1 MSSFWPIFKRELRA
15 YFVSP
20 IAYVVMVMFLAIA
33 GYFFYSSFAFFNFI
47 GFQAMSNPMMARN
60 LNVTE
65 GVLRP
70 LYGNLGVVLLFI
82 MPLLTMRLFAEEKK
96 QGTIELLLTYPTR
109 DLAAVLG
116 KFLACLAVYTL
127 MLGLTAVFP
136 ILLII
141 FSRPEFGPVVAGYV
155 GLFLLGAAF
164 IALGALASSLTENQ
178 IVAAAISF
186 GVLLMLWVIGWSS
199 QYATSGAGQL
209 LSQLSLLEHFDSFP
223 KGVIDTKDVIFY
235 LNFMVFCLFL
245 TLRSLESHR
254 WRG

>member
-1 MSSFWPIFKRELRA
+1 MSSFWPIFKKELRS

-33 GYFFYSSFAFFNFI
+33 GYFFYSSFAFFNFL

-70 LYGNLGVVLLFI
+70 LYGNLGVILLFI

-96 QGTIELLLTYPTR
+96 QGTIELLLTYPVR
-109 DLAAVLG
+109 DWAAVLA
-116 KFLACLAVYTL
+116 KFTACLAVYLL
-127 MLGLTAVFP
+127 MLALTALYPVLLVIFARPEVGP
-136 ILLII
+136 IL
-141 FSRPEFGPVVAGYV
+141 SGYL

-186 GVLLMLWVIGWSS
+186 GALLLFWVLGWSS
-199 QYATSGAGQL
+199 QFAGSGAGWL
-209 LSQLSLLEHFDSFP
+209 LSHLSLLEHFESFP
-223 KGVIDTKDVIFY
+223 KGIIATQDVVFY
-235 LNFMVFCLFL
+235 LSFMVFCLFL

>member
-1 MSSFWPIFKRELRA
+1 MSSFFPIFKKELRS

-20 IAYVVMVMFLAIA
+20 VAYVVMVMFLVIA

-47 GFQAMSNPMMARN
+47 GFQAMANPMLARN

-70 LYGNLGVVLLFI
+70 LFSNLGVVLLFI

-96 QGTIELLLTYPTR
+96 QGTMELLLTYPVR
-109 DLAAVLG
+109 DLAAVLA
-116 KFLACLAVYTL
+116 KFAASLGVYTL
-127 MLGLTAVFP
+127 MLALTALYPVLLGVFGTP
-136 ILLII
+136 EVGTIL
-141 FSRPEFGPVVAGYV
+141 AGYL

-186 GVLLMLWVIGWSS
+186 GALLLFWVIGWSS
-199 QYATSGAGQL
+199 QFAGGQGGRL
-209 LSQLSLLEHFDSFP
+209 LSHLSLLDHFDGFP
-223 KGVIDTKDVIFY
+223 KGIIDTKDVIFY
-235 LNFMVFCLFL
+235 LYFIVFFLFL
-245 TLRSLESHR
+245 TLRSLESQR

>member
-20 IAYVVMVMFLAIA
+20 IAYVVMVMFLIIA

-96 QGTIELLLTYPTR
+96 QGTIELLLTYPVR
-109 DLAAVLG
+109 DLAAVLA
-116 KFLACLAVYTL
+116 KFSACLTVYTI
-127 MLGLTAVFP
+127 MLALTAVYP

-141 FSRPEFGPVVAGYV
+141 FVRPEVGPIAAGYL
-155 GLFLLGAAF
+155 GLFLLGASF

-186 GVLLMLWVIGWSS
+186 GFLLIFWVIGWSS
-199 QYATSGAGQL
+199 QFAGGTLGRL
-209 LSQLSLLEHFDSFP
+209 LSHLSLLEHFDSFP
-223 KGVIDTKDVIFY
+223 KGVIDTKDIIFY
-235 LNFMVFCLFL
+235 LNFLVFCLFL

>member
-60 LNVTE
+60 LNLTE
-65 GVLRP
+65 GVFRP
-70 LYGNLGVVLLFI
+70 LYGNLGVILLFI

-96 QGTIELLLTYPTR
+96 QGTIELLLTYPVR
-109 DLAAVLG
+109 DLAAVLA
-116 KFLACLAVYTL
+116 KFAACLAVYAI
-127 MLGLTAVFP
+127 MLGLTALYP
-136 ILLII
+136 ILLLI
-141 FSRPEFGPVVAGYV
+141 FAQPEVGPVLAGYL

-178 IVAAAISF
+178 IVAAAITF
-186 GVLLMLWVIGWSS
+186 GILLLFWVIGWSS
-199 QYATSGAGQL
+199 QFAGGSVGRL
-209 LSQLSLLEHFDSFP
+209 LSHLSLLDHFEDFP

-235 LNFMVFCLFL
+235 LNFMVLCLFL

>member
-1 MSSFWPIFKRELRA
+1 MSGFLPIFKRELRA

-20 IAYVVMVMFLAIA
+20 IAYVVMVMFLLIA

-70 LYGNLGVVLLFI
+70 LFNNLGVVLLFV

-96 QGTIELLLTYPTR
+96 QGTIELLLTYPVR
-109 DLAAVLG
+109 DLAAVLA
-116 KFLACLAVYTL
+116 KFAASLAVYTL
-127 MLGLTAVFP
+127 MLALTALYPVLLWVFATPEVGP
-136 ILLII
+136 ILASYL
-141 FSRPEFGPVVAGYV
+141 

-164 IALGALASSLTENQ
+164 IAIGALASSLTENQ
-178 IVAAAISF
+178 IVAGAISF
-186 GVLLMLWVIGWSS
+186 GALLLFWVIGWSS
-199 QYATSGAGQL
+199 QFAGGGSGQL
-209 LSQLSLLEHFDSFP
+209 LSRLSLLERFDGFP
-223 KGVIDTKDVIFY
+223 KGIIDTRDVIFY
-235 LNFMVFCLFL
+235 LYFIVFFLYL
-245 TLRSLESHR
+245 TLRSLESQR

>member
-1 MSSFWPIFKRELRA
+1 MSSFWPIFKKELRS

-33 GYFFYSSFAFFNFI
+33 GYFFNSSFAFFNFL

-70 LYGNLGVVLLFI
+70 LYGNMGVILLFI

-96 QGTIELLLTYPTR
+96 QGTMELLLTYPVR
-109 DLAAVLG
+109 DLAAVLA
-116 KFLACLAVYTL
+116 KFTACVAVYLL
-127 MLGLTAVFP
+127 MLALTALYPALLVIFARPEVGP
-136 ILLII
+136 IL
-141 FSRPEFGPVVAGYV
+141 SGYL

-164 IALGALASSLTENQ
+164 ISLGALASSLTENQ

-186 GVLLMLWVIGWSS
+186 GALLMFWVIGWSS
-199 QYATSGAGQL
+199 QFAGGGVGWL
-209 LSQLSLLEHFDSFP
+209 LSHLSLLDHFDSFP
-223 KGVIDTKDVIFY
+223 KGVIATQDVIFY

>member
-1 MSSFWPIFKRELRA
+1 MSSFWPIFKKELRS

-60 LNVTE
+60 LNITE

-82 MPLLTMRLFAEEKK
+82 LPLLTMRLFAEEKK
-96 QGTIELLLTYPTR
+96 QGTIELLLTYPLR
-109 DLAAVLG
+109 DLAVVLA
-116 KFLACLAVYTL
+116 KFAACLTVYTL
-127 MLGLTAVFP
+127 MLALTALYPVLLMIYAQPEIGP
-136 ILLII
+136 IL
-141 FSRPEFGPVVAGYV
+141 AGYV

-164 IALGALASSLTENQ
+164 IALGTLASSLTENQ

-186 GVLLMLWVIGWSS
+186 GLLLIFWVIGWSS
-199 QYATSGAGQL
+199 QFASGDVGRL
-209 LSQLSLLEHFDSFP
+209 ISHLSLLDHFDSFP
-223 KGVIDTKDVIFY
+223 KGVIDTKDVVFFVS
-235 LNFMVFCLFL
+235 FMVLCLFL

>member
-1 MSSFWPIFKRELRA
+1 MSSFWPIFKKELRS

-33 GYFFYSSFAFFNFI
+33 GYFFYSSFAFFTFL

-70 LYGNLGVVLLFI
+70 LYGNLGVILLFI

-96 QGTIELLLTYPTR
+96 QGTIELLLTYPVR
-109 DLAAVLG
+109 DLAAVLA
-116 KFLACLAVYTL
+116 KFAACLAVYLL
-127 MLGLTAVFP
+127 MLGLTALYPVLLVIFARPEVGP
-136 ILLII
+136 IL
-141 FSRPEFGPVVAGYV
+141 SGYL

-186 GVLLMLWVIGWSS
+186 GALLILWVLGWSS
-199 QYATSGAGQL
+199 QFAGSGAGWL
-209 LSQLSLLEHFDSFP
+209 LSHLSLLEHFDSFP
-223 KGVIDTKDVIFY
+223 KGIIATQDVIFY
-235 LNFMVFCLFL
+235 LNFLVFCLFL

>member
-1 MSSFWPIFKRELRA
+1 MSGFLPIFKRELRA

-20 IAYVVMVMFLAIA
+20 IAYVVIVMFLLIA

-60 LNVTE
+60 LNITE

-70 LYGNLGVVLLFI
+70 LFSNLGVVLLFT

-96 QGTIELLLTYPTR
+96 QGTIELLLTYPVR
-109 DLAAVLG
+109 DVAAVLA
-116 KFLACLAVYTL
+116 KFAASLAVYAL
-127 MLGLTAVFP
+127 MLALTALYPLLLGVFASPEVGP
-136 ILLII
+136 ILAAYL
-141 FSRPEFGPVVAGYV
+141 

-164 IALGALASSLTENQ
+164 IAIGALASSLTENQ
-178 IVAAAISF
+178 IVAGAVSF
-186 GVLLMLWVIGWSS
+186 GALLLFWVIGWSS
-199 QYATSGAGQL
+199 QFAGGGAGRL
-209 LSQLSLLEHFDSFP
+209 LSRLSLLEHFDSFP
-223 KGVIDTKDVIFY
+223 KGIIDTKDVIFY

>member
-20 IAYVVMVMFLAIA
+20 IAYVVMVMFLMIA

-70 LYGNLGVVLLFI
+70 LYGNLGVILLFI

-96 QGTIELLLTYPTR
+96 QGTIELLLTYPVR
-109 DLAAVLG
+109 DLAAVLA
-116 KFLACLAVYTL
+116 KFSACLAVYTI
-127 MLGLTAVFP
+127 MLALTALYP

-141 FSRPEFGPVVAGYV
+141 FAHPEVGPILAGYLGLIPAGGCLHCPGGV
-155 GLFLLGAAF
+155 GLVAHGESDRRCRHQLRGLAALLGHRLV
-164 IALGALASSLTENQ
+164 IAIRQQRCRTTALT
-178 IVAAAISF
+178 
-186 GVLLMLWVIGWSS
+186 
-199 QYATSGAGQL
+199 
-209 LSQLSLLEHFDSFP
+209 SFP
-223 KGVIDTKDVIFY
+223 VGTF
-235 LNFMVFCLFL
+235 
-245 TLRSLESHR
+245 R
-254 WRG
+254 

>member
-1 MSSFWPIFKRELRA
+1 MSSFWPVFKKELRS

-20 IAYVVMVMFLAIA
+20 IAYVVMVMFLVIA

-60 LNVTE
+60 LNITE

-70 LYGNLGVVLLFI
+70 LYGNLGVVLLFL

-96 QGTIELLLTYPTR
+96 QGTIELLLTYPVR
-109 DLAAVLG
+109 DLAVVLA
-116 KFLACLAVYTL
+116 KFAACLAVYTL
-127 MLGLTAVFP
+127 MLALTGIYPVLLMIYARPETGP
-136 ILLII
+136 IL
-141 FSRPEFGPVVAGYV
+141 AGYL

-164 IALGALASSLTENQ
+164 IALGTLASSLTENQ

-186 GVLLMLWVIGWSS
+186 GLLLLFWVIGWSS
-199 QYATSGAGQL
+199 QFAGGDVGRL
-209 LSQLSLLEHFDSFP
+209 ISHLSLLDHFDSFP
-223 KGVIDTKDVIFY
+223 KGVIDTKDIIFY
-235 LNFMVFCLFL
+235 LNFMVLCLFL

>member
-1 MSSFWPIFKRELRA
+1 MSGFWPVFKRELRA

-20 IAYVVMVMFLAIA
+20 IAYVVMVMFLIIA

-47 GFQAMSNPMMARN
+47 SFQAMSNPMMARN

-65 GVLRP
+65 GILRP
-70 LYGNLGVVLLFI
+70 LYGNLGVVLLFL

-96 QGTIELLLTYPTR
+96 QGTIELLLTYPVR
-109 DLAAVLG
+109 DLAAVLA
-116 KFLACLAVYTL
+116 KFAACLAVYTV
-127 MLGLTAVFP
+127 MLALTGIYPV
-136 ILLII
+136 LLII
-141 FSRPEFGPVVAGYV
+141 FARPEIGPILAGYL

-178 IVAAAISF
+178 IVAGALSF
-186 GVLLMLWVIGWSS
+186 GLLLLFWVIGWSS
-199 QYATSGAGQL
+199 QFATGSVGRL
-209 LSQLSLLEHFDSFP
+209 LSHLSLLDHFDSFP

-235 LNFMVFCLFL
+235 LNFMIFCLFL

>member
-1 MSSFWPIFKRELRA
+1 MSSFWPILKKELRS

-33 GYFFYSSFAFFNFI
+33 GYFFYSSFAFFNFL
-47 GFQAMSNPMMARN
+47 GFQAMSNPMMARS

-70 LYGNLGVVLLFI
+70 LYSNLGVILLFI

-96 QGTIELLLTYPTR
+96 QGTIELLLTYPVR
-109 DLAAVLG
+109 DWAAVLA
-116 KFLACLAVYTL
+116 KFTACLAVYLL
-127 MLGLTAVFP
+127 MLALTALYPVLLVIFARPEVGP
-136 ILLII
+136 IL
-141 FSRPEFGPVVAGYV
+141 SGYL

-186 GVLLMLWVIGWSS
+186 GALLLFWVLGWSS
-199 QYATSGAGQL
+199 QFAGSGAGWL
-209 LSQLSLLEHFDSFP
+209 LSHLSLLEHFDSFP
-223 KGVIDTKDVIFY
+223 KGIIATQDVVFY
-235 LNFMVFCLFL
+235 LSFMVFCLFL

>member
-1 MSSFWPIFKRELRA
+1 MSSFWPIFKKELRS

-60 LNVTE
+60 LNITE

-82 MPLLTMRLFAEEKK
+82 LPLLTMRLFAEEKK
-96 QGTIELLLTYPTR
+96 QGTIELLLTYPLR
-109 DLAAVLG
+109 DLAVVLA
-116 KFLACLAVYTL
+116 KFAACLTVYTL
-127 MLGLTAVFP
+127 MLALTALYPVLLMIYAQPEIGP
-136 ILLII
+136 IL
-141 FSRPEFGPVVAGYV
+141 AGYV

-164 IALGALASSLTENQ
+164 IALGTLASSLTENQ

-186 GVLLMLWVIGWSS
+186 GVLLIFWVIGWSS
-199 QYATSGAGQL
+199 QFASGDVGRL
-209 LSQLSLLEHFDSFP
+209 ISHLSLLDHFDSFP
-223 KGVIDTKDVIFY
+223 KGVIDTKDVVFFVS
-235 LNFMVFCLFL
+235 FMVLCLFL

>member
-47 GFQAMSNPMMARN
+47 GFQAMANPMMARG

-70 LYGNLGVVLLFI
+70 LYGNLGVILLFI
-82 MPLLTMRLFAEEKK
+82 MPLLTMRLFAEERK
-96 QGTIELLLTYPTR
+96 QGTIELLLTYPVR
-109 DLAAVLG
+109 DLAAVLA
-116 KFLACLAVYTL
+116 KFAACLAVYTI
-127 MLGLTAVFP
+127 MLALTGLYPA
-136 ILLII
+136 LLII
-141 FSRPEFGPVVAGYV
+141 FARPEVGPILAGYL
-155 GLFLLGAAF
+155 GLFLLGASF

-178 IVAAAISF
+178 IIAAAVSF
-186 GVLLMLWVIGWSS
+186 GFLLIFWVIGWSS
-199 QYATSGAGQL
+199 QFASGDVGRL
-209 LSQLSLLEHFDSFP
+209 LSHLSLLDHFDGFP
-223 KGVIDTKDVIFY
+223 KGVIDSKDVIFY
-235 LNFMVFCLFL
+235 LSFMVFCLFL
-245 TLRSLESHR
+245 TLRSLESQR

>member
-20 IAYVVMVMFLAIA
+20 IAYVVMVMFLVIA

-70 LYGNLGVVLLFI
+70 LYGNLGVILLFI

-96 QGTIELLLTYPTR
+96 QGTIELLLTYPVR
-109 DLAAVLG
+109 DLAAVLA
-116 KFLACLAVYTL
+116 KFSACLTVYTI
-127 MLGLTAVFP
+127 MLALTAVYP
-136 ILLII
+136 ILLIL
-141 FSRPEFGPVVAGYV
+141 FAQPEGGPIVAGYV

-186 GVLLMLWVIGWSS
+186 GLLLFFWVIGWSS
-199 QYATSGAGQL
+199 QFADSGVGRL
-209 LSQLSLLEHFDSFP
+209 LSHLSLLEHFDSFP
-223 KGVIDTKDVIFY
+223 KGVIDTKDIIFY
-235 LNFMVFCLFL
+235 LSFMVFCLFL

>member
-1 MSSFWPIFKRELRA
+1 MSGFWPIFKRELRA

-20 IAYVVMVMFLAIA
+20 IAYVVMVMFLIIA

-70 LYGNLGVVLLFI
+70 LYGNLGVILLFI

-96 QGTIELLLTYPTR
+96 QGTIELLLTYPVR
-109 DLAAVLG
+109 DLAAVLA
-116 KFLACLAVYTL
+116 KFAACLAVYTT
-127 MLGLTAVFP
+127 MLALTAVYP

-141 FSRPEFGPVVAGYV
+141 
-155 GLFLLGAAF
+155 
-164 IALGALASSLTENQ
+164 
-178 IVAAAISF
+178 
-186 GVLLMLWVIGWSS
+186 WVIGWSS
-199 QYATSGAGQL
+199 QFAGSGIGWL
-209 LSQLSLLEHFDSFP
+209 LSHLSLLEHFDSFP
-223 KGVIDTKDVIFY
+223 KGIIDTKDVIFY

>member
-1 MSSFWPIFKRELRA
+1 MSSFWPVFKKELRS

-47 GFQAMSNPMMARN
+47 GFEAMSNPMMARN
-60 LNVTE
+60 LNITE

-82 MPLLTMRLFAEEKK
+82 LPLLTMRLFAEEKK
-96 QGTIELLLTYPTR
+96 QGTIELLLTYPLR
-109 DLAAVLG
+109 DLAVVLA
-116 KFLACLAVYTL
+116 KFAACLTVYTL
-127 MLGLTAVFP
+127 MLALTALYPVLLMIYAQPEIGP
-136 ILLII
+136 IL
-141 FSRPEFGPVVAGYV
+141 AGYV

-164 IALGALASSLTENQ
+164 IALGTLASSLTENQ

-186 GVLLMLWVIGWSS
+186 GVLLIFWVIGWSS
-199 QYATSGAGQL
+199 QFASGDVGRL
-209 LSQLSLLEHFDSFP
+209 ISHLSLLDHFDSFP
-223 KGVIDTKDVIFY
+223 KGVIDTKDVVFFVS
-235 LNFMVFCLFL
+235 FMVLCLFL

>member
-20 IAYVVMVMFLAIA
+20 IAYVVMVMFLMIA

-96 QGTIELLLTYPTR
+96 QGTIELLLTYPVR
-109 DLAAVLG
+109 DLAAVLA
-116 KFLACLAVYTL
+116 KFSACLAVYTI
-127 MLGLTAVFP
+127 MLALTALYPV
-136 ILLII
+136 LLII
-141 FSRPEFGPVVAGYV
+141 FAQPEVGPILAGYV
-155 GLFLLGAAF
+155 GLIPARRRLYRPGGAGLVADGESDRRRRHQLRVFAVLLGHRLVVAIRWQRRRTAA
-164 IALGALASSLTENQ
+164 LPSLP
-178 IVAAAISF
+178 F
-186 GVLLMLWVIGWSS
+186 G
-199 QYATSGAGQL
+199 T
-209 LSQLSLLEHFDSFP
+209 F
-223 KGVIDTKDVIFY
+223 
-235 LNFMVFCLFL
+235 
-245 TLRSLESHR
+245 R
-254 WRG
+254 

>member
-1 MSSFWPIFKRELRA
+1 MSSFWPIFKKELRS

-60 LNVTE
+60 LNITE

-70 LYGNLGVVLLFI
+70 LYGNLGVILLFV

-96 QGTIELLLTYPTR
+96 QGTIELLLTYPVR
-109 DLAAVLG
+109 DLAVVLA
-116 KFLACLAVYTL
+116 KFAACLAVYTL
-127 MLGLTAVFP
+127 MLALTALYPVLLVIYAQPELGP
-136 ILLII
+136 IL
-141 FSRPEFGPVVAGYV
+141 AGYV

-164 IALGALASSLTENQ
+164 IALGSLASSLTENQ

-186 GVLLMLWVIGWSS
+186 GLLLIFWVIGWSS
-199 QYATSGAGQL
+199 QFASGDLGRL
-209 LSQLSLLEHFDSFP
+209 ISRLSLLDRFDSFP
-223 KGVIDTKDVIFY
+223 KGVIDTKDVVYY
-235 LNFMVFCLFL
+235 LSFMVFCLFL

>member
-1 MSSFWPIFKRELRA
+1 
-15 YFVSP
+15 
-20 IAYVVMVMFLAIA
+20 
-33 GYFFYSSFAFFNFI
+33 
-47 GFQAMSNPMMARN
+47 MSNPMMARN

-82 MPLLTMRLFAEEKK
+82 LPLLTMRLFAEEKK

-109 DLAAVLG
+109 DLAVVLA
-116 KFLACLAVYTL
+116 KFAACLAVYTL
-127 MLGLTAVFP
+127 MLALTALYPVLLVVYAQPEMGP
-136 ILLII
+136 I
-141 FSRPEFGPVVAGYV
+141 VAGYA

-186 GVLLMLWVIGWSS
+186 GLLLIFWVIGWSS
-199 QYATSGAGQL
+199 QFASGNVGRLIAH
-209 LSQLSLLEHFDSFP
+209 LSLLDHFESFP

-235 LNFMVFCLFL
+235 LNFMVLCLFL